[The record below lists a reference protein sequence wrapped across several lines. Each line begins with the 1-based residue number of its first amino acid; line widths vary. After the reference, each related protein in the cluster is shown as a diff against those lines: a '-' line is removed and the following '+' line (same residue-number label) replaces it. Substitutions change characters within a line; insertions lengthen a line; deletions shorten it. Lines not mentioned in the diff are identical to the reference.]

1 MGLDGVELVL
11 AVEDAFDI
19 QIDDSQAGKL
29 RTPRLLIDYVLSKVT
44 TATATVCLT
53 QRAFNL
59 LRKSLLR
66 QGGWKRSEI
75 KPDTKLPALLP
86 KQQRRAVIEKVV
98 SELSIKKPPEWV
110 RPGWLNAMLLGGSV
124 LAGLVAAIFTIHV
137 TYSIGIWIFIGVA
150 ILTAVIG
157 LKLTKPLC
165 KEFPSNLQ
173 TIGDLARWVM
183 THKSDI
189 AQATIPGWTRDQVA
203 ARVREIVAEQLGIK
217 PDFSEDANFVKDLG
231 MG

>member
-1 MGLDGVELVL
+1 MVM

-19 QIDDSQAGKL
+19 QIDDTEAAKL
-29 RTPRLLIDYVLSKVT
+29 RTPRQLIDFVQSKVSG
-44 TATATVCLT
+44 ATASVCLT

-66 QGGWKRSEI
+66 HGRWKRSEI
-75 KPDTKLPALLP
+75 KPVTRLPALLP
-86 KQQRRAVIEKVV
+86 KQQRRAVIGKVV
-98 SELSIKKPPEWV
+98 TELGIKKPPIWV
-110 RPGWLNAMLLGGSV
+110 RPGWVKAMLLGGSV
-124 LAGLVAAIFTIHV
+124 LVGLVVAVAVIHV
-137 TYSIGIWIFIGVA
+137 TYSIGIWIFMGVS
-150 ILTAVIG
+150 IVTGGIG

-165 KEFPSNLQ
+165 KEFPRNLQ

-183 THKSDI
+183 THKPDLT
-189 AQATIPGWTRDQVA
+189 QATIPGWTRDQIA
-203 ARVREIVAEQLGIK
+203 ARVREIVVEQLGVK